1 MKTTLRVGI
10 AGLGRAGRG
19 MQAGEPAGLPELFNY
34 PIGQAYSV
42 SGYGPMRVF
51 TGAQ

>member
-10 AGLGRAGRG
+10 AGLGRAGQG
-19 MQAGEPAGLPELFNY
+19 GQAGKMAGLPELFKDL
-34 PIGQAYSV
+34 IGQACRV
-42 SGYGPMRVF
+42 SGFGPMRVF